1 MQARRQPSPGGV
13 PGHTA
18 LHGDPQKGPR
28 VTQPQHWGRA
38 LRGSLCPPSRRAG
51 ATGMQP
57 GTFQMLLSQSPRS
70 RTRKE
75 AARGFSFLFMSPESK
90 KKKREMS
97 SQTGGRSGEELM
109 ASLPHFVQV
118 SPL

>member
-1 MQARRQPSPGGV
+1 
-13 PGHTA
+13 
-18 LHGDPQKGPR
+18 
-28 VTQPQHWGRA
+28 
-38 LRGSLCPPSRRAG
+38 
-51 ATGMQP
+51 MQP

-90 KKKREMS
+90 TKREMS